1 MDEHSVVQRAYAFVE
16 DMFGLEHAFGEPRR
30 AIPDTTQEVGP
41 ASDHSNSADEYT
53 YKTVA
58 EISIERA
65 RRTDR

>member
-30 AIPDTTQEVGP
+30 AVPAQEVGP
-41 ASDHSNSADEYT
+41 ASDHSNPADEYT